1 MKIASQIQETKFIE
15 IFYYKMFFYFF
26 FNIKFANFF
35 KLTVFQLLK

>member
-26 FNIKFANFF
+26 FKH
-35 KLTVFQLLK
+35 TVCQLF